1 MGHDSPHGPQEK
13 GCPWWM
19 IPPRRSRADG
29 CGDLHTHVVHALL
42 HQPEHLLKLPLEG
55 LQEFLQDTLA
65 RALEDEACPCSC
77 RPPWLSYPGWIPAWA
92 TPRVT
97 QQPDPVTPLRP
108 QQPAPPSLLKMAPMG
123 PGRPLCPEAAA
134 ASIPSMKVTSTAMME
149 PGQYPKSCAKAPHI
163 RMTP

>member
-77 RPPWLSYPGWIPAWA
+77 RPPWLSYPGWSKTCP
-92 TPRVT
+92 
-97 QQPDPVTPLRP
+97 
-108 QQPAPPSLLKMAPMG
+108 
-123 PGRPLCPEAAA
+123 CPEPRGWR
-134 ASIPSMKVTSTAMME
+134 PSGLFSKLGWLCHAW
-149 PGQYPKSCAKAPHI
+149 PHGPTLCRPNI
-163 RMTP
+163 LEEKLTLFTYS